1 MATGTSDNVE
11 NHTKDTFIPRFDNT
25 TAGYKEWR
33 KRIQLYARRMA
44 IQKRESEIGISVLS
58 TLTGASWRQC
68 EDLEV
73 RDLEAADGL
82 GRILDRL
89 DAQWQY
95 DGKIEMPEAFER
107 YFYKTYRT
115 MNQTMLD
122 YCTQSGQAL
131 RELSKYKVTLPDEV
145 AGWLL
150 MRRAGLTKEQT
161 QLIQTTIGTETTV
174 EKVEKAL
181 YLTLGQNHKVPSPAK
196 FQNMRGRWKSD
207 RAHFAEDEVYYE
219 DDGEYYEDESHAF
232 DDDGNPAEYDG
243 EESYWQEE
251 EWDTQSTYYGSA
263 VEDMPASDVV
273 FDTEEFDRVYAA
285 YADSKRQ
292 LNQLRVS
299 RGFFPVV
306 AVAGGQQ
313 LPLGASASASGSH
326 SPSRSGSSK
335 GKSKG
340 KGKSKKGS
348 KGSKGLSSP
357 N

>member
-1 MATGTSDNVE
+1 MQDAWPFKN
-11 NHTKDTFIPRFDNT
+11 
-25 TAGYKEWR
+25 
-33 KRIQLYARRMA
+33 
-44 IQKRESEIGISVLS
+44 ESEVGISVLS

-73 RDLEAADGL
+73 KDLETADGL

-95 DGKIEMPEAFER
+95 DAKIEMPEAFEK

-161 QLIQTTIGTETTV
+161 QLIQTTVGTETTV

-196 FQNMRGRWKSD
+196 FNNMRGRGKTD

-219 DDGEYYEDESHAF
+219 DDGEYPDNTAY
-232 DDDGNPAEYDG
+232 DDDGNPIDYDG
-243 EESYWQEE
+243 DELYWQEE
-251 EWDTQSTYYGSA
+251 EWDDVQSTYYGST
-263 VEDMPASDVV
+263 VEDMPANDEV

-313 LPLGASASASGSH
+313 LPLTASSSASGSQ
-326 SPSRSGSSK
+326 SPSRTGSNGKSK

-340 KGKSKKGS
+340 KKGS
-348 KGSKGLSSP
+348 KGSKGLGSP
-357 N
+357 KKGYVKYQRKG